1 MQSQTSSHSPSPT
14 IRVVTMRVDSAELL
28 IDNESKYMKCG
39 PGIVLNVSFFQ
50 DADSTSIKRA
60 AHRLLRLP
68 LLSRGVWGDGTNPE
82 SLLDLCRSYSV
93 PLHAKNN
100 KTAENSITDNALL
113 ERDQRLDDHVEV
125 LVVPQANLTGRV
137 SSSSTGIRYDDQAEK
152 DTARRLYDEF
162 CAELVS
168 AAKKA
173 LAAPVSK
180 TKEETKSDLLAKQS
194 RNATHPRNMF
204 RDGEEF
210 AGIYSQFDD
219 RGVPTHT
226 ADGVPLKKS
235 AMKRVE
241 KLYKAR
247 MVKYEKA
254 IARYNNEKGKGED
267 SGVVDR
273 KTVSPIQVPSKSLEG
288 VEGPPVPLKVHCGV
302 FGNRQGFRCV
312 SSGPTMHCLDL

>member
-1 MQSQTSSHSPSPT
+1 MQSQPSTQSSSPT

-28 IDNESKYMKCG
+28 IDNASKYMKCG

-60 AHRLLRLP
+60 THRLLRLP

-82 SLLDLCRSYSV
+82 SILDLCRSYSA

-100 KTAENSITDNALL
+100 KTAANATTDNPLS
-113 ERDQRLDDHVEV
+113 ESDHVEV

-137 SSSSTGIRYDDQAEK
+137 SSSSTGIRYDNQAEK
-152 DTARRLYDEF
+152 DTARRLYAEF
-162 CAELVS
+162 CAELAS
-168 AAKKA
+168 AAKEA
-173 LAAPVSK
+173 LAAPVIK

-194 RNATHPRNMF
+194 RNATHPRDMF
-204 RDGEEF
+204 RNGEEF

-226 ADGVPLKKS
+226 SDGAPLKKS

-247 MVKYEKA
+247 MAKYEKA
-254 IARYNNEKGKGED
+254 IARSNNQNRKGED
-267 SGVVDR
+267 SKEADR
-273 KTVSPIQVPSKSLEG
+273 KTFSPIQVPSKSLEG
-288 VEGPPVPLKVHCGV
+288 VEGPPLPLKVHCGV
-302 FGNRQGFRCV
+302 FGNRQGFRCI